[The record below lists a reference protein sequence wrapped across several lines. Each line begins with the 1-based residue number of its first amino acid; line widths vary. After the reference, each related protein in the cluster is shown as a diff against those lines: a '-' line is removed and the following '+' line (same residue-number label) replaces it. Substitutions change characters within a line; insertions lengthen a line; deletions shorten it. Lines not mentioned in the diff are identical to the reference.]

1 MSAADSL
8 FTVLRDMAHAWK
20 RPCRCR
26 TGHVRSAMPSLHS
39 IRILCVDDHRIVR
52 EGLSLIIGRQ
62 SDMEVVG
69 TAASGEEAVELFT
82 RLKPDITLMDL
93 NLRGMSGLDAIK
105 AIRRSD
111 PRARVVVL
119 TMHNGE
125 EYIHRALEAGAASY
139 VLKDT
144 LSDNLVDTIRDVH
157 EGRRTLA
164 PDVEARLA
172 ERAGNAHLTPRE
184 VQVVELISQGMRN
197 KEIAAALGISFET
210 AQVHVKNILAKLK
223 VQDRTAAVSVAV
235 RRGIIQ
241 LH

>member
-1 MSAADSL
+1 MSN
-8 FTVLRDMAHAWK
+8 
-20 RPCRCR
+20 P
-26 TGHVRSAMPSLHS
+26 PS

-52 EGLSLIIGRQ
+52 EGLALIIGRQ
-62 SDMEVVG
+62 PDMVVVG
-69 TAASGEEAVELFT
+69 SASSGEEAVELFT
-82 RLKPDITLMDL
+82 RFNPDITLMDL

-105 AIRRSD
+105 MIRRQD
-111 PRARVVVL
+111 PGARLVVL

-144 LSDNLVDTIRDVH
+144 LSDNLVGTIRDVY
-157 EGRRTLA
+157 EGRSTLA

-184 VQVVELISQGMRN
+184 VQVIELISQGMRN

>member
-1 MSAADSL
+1 MSN
-8 FTVLRDMAHAWK
+8 
-20 RPCRCR
+20 P
-26 TGHVRSAMPSLHS
+26 PS

-52 EGLSLIIGRQ
+52 EGLALIIGRQ
-62 SDMEVVG
+62 PDMVVVG
-69 TAASGEEAVELFT
+69 TASSGEEAVEMFT
-82 RLKPDITLMDL
+82 RFNPDITLMDL
-93 NLRGMSGLDAIK
+93 NLRGMSGLDAIR
-105 AIRRSD
+105 AIRRYD

-144 LSDNLVDTIRDVH
+144 LSDNLVGTIRDVY
-157 EGRRTLA
+157 EGRSTLA

>member
-1 MSAADSL
+1 MMRHAGNDMSNQ
-8 FTVLRDMAHAWK
+8 
-20 RPCRCR
+20 
-26 TGHVRSAMPSLHS
+26 HS

-52 EGLSLIIGRQ
+52 EGLALIIGRQ
-62 SDMEVVG
+62 PDMVVVG
-69 TAASGEEAVELFT
+69 TASSGEEAVELFS
-82 RLKPDITLMDL
+82 RFKPDITLMDL

-105 AIRRSD
+105 AIRRQD
-111 PRARVVVL
+111 ARARLVVL

-144 LSDNLVDTIRDVH
+144 LSDNLVGTIRDVY
-157 EGRRTLA
+157 EGRHSLA

-184 VQVVELISQGMRN
+184 VQVIELISQGMRN
-197 KEIAAALGISFET
+197 KEIAATLGISFET

>member
-1 MSAADSL
+1 MSNQ
-8 FTVLRDMAHAWK
+8 
-20 RPCRCR
+20 
-26 TGHVRSAMPSLHS
+26 HS

-52 EGLSLIIGRQ
+52 EGLALIIGRQ
-62 SDMEVVG
+62 PDMVVVA
-69 TAASGEEAVELFT
+69 TASSGEEAVELFT
-82 RLKPDITLMDL
+82 RFKPDITLMDL

-105 AIRRSD
+105 AIRRHD
-111 PRARVVVL
+111 ARARLVVL

-144 LSDNLVDTIRDVH
+144 LSDNLVGTIRDVY
-157 EGRRTLA
+157 EGRHSLT

-184 VQVVELISQGMRN
+184 VQVIELISQGMRN
-197 KEIAAALGISFET
+197 KEIAATLGISFET

>member
-1 MSAADSL
+1 MSNQ
-8 FTVLRDMAHAWK
+8 
-20 RPCRCR
+20 
-26 TGHVRSAMPSLHS
+26 HS

-52 EGLSLIIGRQ
+52 EGLALIIGRQ
-62 SDMEVVG
+62 PDMVVVG
-69 TAASGEEAVELFT
+69 TASSGEEAVELFT
-82 RLKPDITLMDL
+82 RFKPDITLMDL

-105 AIRRSD
+105 AIRRQD
-111 PRARVVVL
+111 ARARLVVL

-144 LSDNLVDTIRDVH
+144 LSDNLVGTIRDVY
-157 EGRRTLA
+157 EGRHSLA

-184 VQVVELISQGMRN
+184 VQVIELISQGMRN
-197 KEIAAALGISFET
+197 KEIAATLGISFET

>member
-1 MSAADSL
+1 MSNQ
-8 FTVLRDMAHAWK
+8 
-20 RPCRCR
+20 
-26 TGHVRSAMPSLHS
+26 HS

-52 EGLSLIIGRQ
+52 EGLALIIGRQ
-62 SDMEVVG
+62 PDMVVVA
-69 TAASGEEAVELFT
+69 TASSGEEAVELFT
-82 RLKPDITLMDL
+82 RFKPDITLMDL

-105 AIRRSD
+105 AIRRQDS
-111 PRARVVVL
+111 RARLVVL

-144 LSDNLVDTIRDVH
+144 LSDNLVGTIRDVY
-157 EGRRTLA
+157 EGRHSLT

-184 VQVVELISQGMRN
+184 VQVIELISQGMRN
-197 KEIAAALGISFET
+197 KDIAATLGISFET

>member
-1 MSAADSL
+1 MSNQ
-8 FTVLRDMAHAWK
+8 
-20 RPCRCR
+20 
-26 TGHVRSAMPSLHS
+26 HS

-52 EGLSLIIGRQ
+52 EGLALIIGRQ
-62 SDMEVVG
+62 PDMVVVG
-69 TAASGEEAVELFT
+69 TASSGEEAVELFT
-82 RLKPDITLMDL
+82 RHKPDITLMDL

-105 AIRRSD
+105 AIRRQD
-111 PRARVVVL
+111 GHARLVVL

-144 LSDNLVDTIRDVH
+144 LSDNLVGTIRDVY
-157 EGRRTLA
+157 EGRRSLA
-164 PDVEARLA
+164 PDIEARLA

-184 VQVVELISQGMRN
+184 VQVIELISQGMRN
-197 KEIAAALGISFET
+197 KEIAATLGISFET

>member
-1 MSAADSL
+1 
-8 FTVLRDMAHAWK
+8 
-20 RPCRCR
+20 
-26 TGHVRSAMPSLHS
+26 
-39 IRILCVDDHRIVR
+39 
-52 EGLSLIIGRQ
+52 
-62 SDMEVVG
+62 
-69 TAASGEEAVELFT
+69 VELFT
-82 RLKPDITLMDL
+82 RFNPDITLMDL

-105 AIRRSD
+105 TIRRQD

-144 LSDNLVDTIRDVH
+144 LSDNLVGTIRDVY
-157 EGRRTLA
+157 EGRSTLA

-184 VQVVELISQGMRN
+184 VQVIELISQGMRN

>member
-1 MSAADSL
+1 MHTAGNVML
-8 FTVLRDMAHAWK
+8 N
-20 RPCRCR
+20 P
-26 TGHVRSAMPSLHS
+26 HS

-52 EGLSLIIGRQ
+52 EGLALIIGRQ
-62 SDMEVVG
+62 PDMEVVG
-69 TAASGEEAVELFT
+69 TASSGEEALELFA
-82 RLKPDITLMDL
+82 RFKPDITLMDL

-105 AIRRSD
+105 AIRLQES
-111 PRARVVVL
+111 RARIVVL

-139 VLKDT
+139 VLKDS
-144 LSDNLVDTIRDVH
+144 LSDNLVGTIRDVY
-157 EGRRTLA
+157 EGRHSLA

-197 KEIAAALGISFET
+197 KEIAATLGISFET